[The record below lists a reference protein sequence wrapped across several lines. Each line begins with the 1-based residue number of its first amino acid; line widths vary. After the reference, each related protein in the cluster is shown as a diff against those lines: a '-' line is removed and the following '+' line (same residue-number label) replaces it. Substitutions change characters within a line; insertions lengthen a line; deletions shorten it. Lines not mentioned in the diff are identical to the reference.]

1 MKEEIKIGDTV
12 QEKEG
17 LRRNG
22 LVLELKTLTRMNK
35 STKRSILN
43 KAISYKAAKVYWPD
57 GKQMT
62 YKLSFLE
69 KMF

>member
-1 MKEEIKIGDTV
+1 MKEEIKIGDIV

-22 LVLELKTLTRMNK
+22 LVFEILEK
-35 STKRSILN
+35 STPTRT
-43 KAISYKAAKVYWPD
+43 YTAAKVYWPD

-62 YKLSFLE
+62 LKLSFLE